1 MGTLTMEAS
10 KTCPFRAKAM
20 VLYIS
25 YPMDQTNP
33 LADLVPFNSLRKNQ
47 KFLELGI
54 FVPSVCLKKRIND
67 NL

>member
-10 KTCPFRAKAM
+10 TICPFRAKAM

-33 LADLVPFNSLRKNQ
+33 LANLASFNSLRKDQ
-47 KFLELGI
+47 MVLVSGI
-54 FVPSVCLKKRIND
+54 FARSVCLKKRIND